1 MMTEKYNVPPPPA
14 GRSGHISPYLN
25 WYCYPEE
32 LDYLQ
37 YRPLPPTFLRLD
49 HLVRQTELKQLE
61 LAEKRSDFSLPEQII
76 NGTAGKLVYVSL
88 GSVGSTDQQL
98 MTRLI
103 KFLAASP
110 NRFIFSLGPHTEELT
125 PLLDPL
131 KMTGARFLPQTTVL
145 PLVDLFITHG
155 GNNSVLEALYAGVPM
170 LVCPL
175 FAEQPE
181 VIALFVQNFKF
192 SFNFNVCNRMPSES
206 LKPVTVSAS
215 TPTPALK
222 MNCWPKLSNF

>member
-1 MMTEKYNVPPPPA
+1 MEVFFRMMTEKFSVPPPPA
-14 GRSGHISPYLN
+14 GRSGHVSPYLN

-49 HLVRQTELKQLE
+49 HLVRQTELKKLDST
-61 LAEKRSDFSLPEQII
+61 EKSYFSLPEQLLS
-76 NGTAGKLVYVSL
+76 GTGKLVYVSL
-88 GSVGSTDQQL
+88 GTIGSSDRQL
-98 MTRLI
+98 MKRLI
-103 KFLAASP
+103 SLLSASP
-110 NRFIFSLGPHTEELT
+110 RRFIFLLGPHAEELT

-145 PLVDLFITHG
+145 PLVDLFITHD

-175 FAEQPE
+175 FADQPE
-181 VIALFVQNFKF
+181 V
-192 SFNFNVCNRMPSES
+192 
-206 LKPVTVSAS
+206 VT
-215 TPTPALK
+215 
-222 MNCWPKLSNF
+222 F